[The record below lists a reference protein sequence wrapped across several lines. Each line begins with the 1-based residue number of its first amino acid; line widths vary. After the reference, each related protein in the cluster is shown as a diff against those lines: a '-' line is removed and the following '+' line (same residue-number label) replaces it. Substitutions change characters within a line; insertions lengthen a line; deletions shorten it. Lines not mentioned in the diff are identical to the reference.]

1 MRLSCLARLSVVV
14 LITIITFSDR
24 GGYFVIAA
32 ERANHTSRTDI
43 YITSLSNPIRVGR
56 IQPKELRESSG
67 IIASRRYPGIY
78 WSINDSGNPPD
89 LFAIKVNGKGI
100 CRIRISSARNVDW
113 EDIAIDA
120 DGKIYIGDFGNNS
133 RRRRVLSIYCLDEP
147 APDVAP
153 RVAKIKRLVRF
164 TYPSKE
170 IPFDCEAMFV
180 RKGWAYLISKE
191 FHKARFW
198 GIRLNSKAEAHP
210 RIRYLGSLPHIAQVT
225 AADISPDG
233 KWVAVLSYFK
243 IVVYQL
249 PRPIEKMIRI
259 DQTTTTPSSRL
270 TASPFESIFKKAK
283 VVSRHIILGQA
294 EGICW
299 ELSPKGKHPQALIIT
314 NEQRGIYRI
323 KLHLSKKNNNK

>member
-1 MRLSCLARLSVVV
+1 MRLSCLAHLSVVV

-67 IIASRRYPGIY
+67 IIASKRYPGVY

-100 CRIRISSARNVDW
+100 CRIRVSSARNVDW
-113 EDIAIDA
+113 EDIATDA
-120 DGKIYIGDFGNNS
+120 DGRIYIGDFGNNS

-147 APDVAP
+147 APNVTTRAVKVK
-153 RVAKIKRLVRF
+153 RVVRF
-164 TYPSKE
+164 SYPARGIS
-170 IPFDCEAMFV
+170 FDCEAMFV

-191 FHKARFW
+191 FGKARFW
-198 GIRLNSKAEAHP
+198 CIRLNGKAKVHP
-210 RIRYLGSLPHIAQVT
+210 RIRYLGNLPHIAQVT

-249 PRPIEKMIRI
+249 PRPIEKMIRVE
-259 DQTTTTPSSRL
+259 QTTTKPSSRS
-270 TASPFESIFKKAK
+270 TVGSYESIFKRAK
-283 VVSRHIILGQA
+283 VVSRHIVLGQA

-299 ELSPKGKHPQALIIT
+299 ELSPKGKHPLALIIT
-314 NEQRGIYRI
+314 NEQRGIYRV
-323 KLHLSKKNNNK
+323 KLRLSGKGK

>member
-323 KLHLSKKNNNK
+323 KLHLSGKRRK